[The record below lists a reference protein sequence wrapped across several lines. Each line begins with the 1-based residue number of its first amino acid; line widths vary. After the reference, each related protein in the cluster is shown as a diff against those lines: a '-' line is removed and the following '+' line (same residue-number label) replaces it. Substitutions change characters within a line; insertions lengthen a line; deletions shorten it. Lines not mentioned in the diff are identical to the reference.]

1 MTEKYEYVGVP
12 LNIPVV
18 RFILR
23 NRLQLPVEWWSTN
36 HFEEKIDQYHQ
47 ENGGSPTELINPH
60 AAVYGVL
67 RELVRQEILESY
79 KEAGERY
86 FRVPSETPDPVERL
100 IRVIQQE
107 RERLDV
113 EIETLNQRKALL
125 DTILSEYE

>member
-1 MTEKYEYVGVP
+1 MTERYEYVGVP
-12 LNIPVV
+12 LNIPIV

-36 HFEEKIDQYHQ
+36 DFEESINQYHQ
-47 ENGGSPTELINPH
+47 ENGGAPTELVNPH
-60 AAVYGVL
+60 SAVYGVL
-67 RELVRQEILESY
+67 RELVRQDILESY

-100 IRVIQQE
+100 VRVIQQE

-113 EIETLNQRKALL
+113 EIETLSRRKELL

>member
-47 ENGGSPTELINPH
+47 ENGGAPTELINPH

>member
-1 MTEKYEYVGVP
+1 MTERYEYVGIP

-36 HFEEKIDQYHQ
+36 DFEESINQYHQ
-47 ENGGSPTELINPH
+47 ENGGAPTELVNPH
-60 AAVYGVL
+60 SAVYGVL

-79 KEAGERY
+79 KEAGQRY
-86 FRVPSETPDPVERL
+86 FRVPLETSDLVERL
-100 IRVIQQE
+100 VRVILQE

-113 EIETLNQRKALL
+113 EIETLSRRKELL

>member
-36 HFEEKIDQYHQ
+36 DFEESINQYHQ
-47 ENGGSPTELINPH
+47 ENGGAPTELVNPH
-60 AAVYGVL
+60 SAVYGVL
-67 RELVRQEILESY
+67 RELVRRKILESY

-86 FRVPSETPDPVERL
+86 FRVPLDSPDPVKRL
-100 IRVIQQE
+100 VRVIQQE

-113 EIETLNQRKALL
+113 EIGTLSRRKELL